1 MKQEAV
7 HRSRLVLIIIAL
19 MTSLL
24 LAALDSTIVS
34 TAMKTIVNELRGV
47 EYYAWPFTIYMLCS
61 TVIIPISG
69 GLADIFGRKPIFL
82 IGNLFFIAGSAFC
95 GIAQSMTG
103 LILFRG
109 IQGLGGGI
117 ITTSVFT
124 IVADL
129 FPPQLRGKY
138 MGIVTSVYGISSI
151 IGPLLGGL
159 MTDYLSWRWIFYINI
174 PVGAIAVLLIL
185 LFMPNFKTEGNRAK
199 IDMPGT
205 VFIVLALVPM
215 LLAFSLAGAAYPW
228 GSWQIVGMLL
238 VSAVMLFFFVR
249 VELKAQNPIVPMT
262 FFKDRAIWITL
273 VGAFCSN
280 AVLFAVIIYIPYF
293 VQGILGSSA
302 TASGAVTIPMTI
314 ALTITS
320 NIVGVFATDKS
331 TYFRLMMIAAFI
343 FSAVGAFLL
352 SSLNGGSSYTS
363 VIVYMVIF
371 GAGIGVTM
379 PITNM
384 NVQNAA
390 PIEQL
395 ASATGASQFF
405 RSIGSTVTSAI
416 YGTIMASTMA
426 KGLLSLD
433 LTGVPETVRASLRN
447 TQVITDP
454 DALGAVVAQVPAAQA
469 AAVQNA
475 VAGAKNV
482 LNSGISSVFI
492 FCAVI
497 ALTGIAASLF
507 FKGAPMKI
515 VRLGEPKDAQPDSG
529 DQAKEAE

>member
-7 HRSRLVLIIIAL
+7 SGSRLVLIIIAL
-19 MTSLL
+19 MASLL

-34 TAMKTIVNELRGV
+34 TAMKTIVNELQGV
-47 EYYAWPFTIYMLCS
+47 ELYAWPFTIYMLCS

-82 IGNLFFIAGSAFC
+82 IGIFVFIIGSAFC
-95 GIAQSMTG
+95 GLAQSMTG

-109 IQGLGGGI
+109 LQGLGGGI
-117 ITTSVFT
+117 LTTSVFT

-138 MGIVTSVYGISSI
+138 MGIVTSAFGISSI

-159 MTDYLSWRWIFYINI
+159 ITDYLSWRWIFFINI
-174 PVGAIAVLLIL
+174 PIGVVAVFLVI
-185 LFMPNFKTEGNRAK
+185 LFMPNFKIEGRRAN

-205 VFIVLALVPM
+205 VFIVLALVPL
-215 LLAFSLAGAAYPW
+215 LLAFSFAGATYAW
-228 GSWQIVGMLL
+228 GSWQIIGMLL
-238 VSAVMLFFFVR
+238 VSAVMLIVFVR
-249 VELKAQNPIVPMT
+249 VETKSQNPIVPMT
-262 FFKDRAIWITL
+262 FFRDRAIWITL

-280 AVLFAVIIYIPYF
+280 AVMFAAIVYIPYF
-293 VQGILGSSA
+293 VQGILGTSA

-320 NIVGVFATDKS
+320 NIIGVFATDKS
-331 TYFRLMMIAAFI
+331 TYFRRMMILAFI
-343 FSAVGAFLL
+343 LAAGSAFLL
-352 SSLNGGSSYTS
+352 SAMNAGSSYVS
-363 VIVYMVIF
+363 VIIYMIIF
-371 GAGIGVTM
+371 GAGLGVTM

-395 ASATGASQFF
+395 ASATGATQFF
-405 RSIGSTVTSAI
+405 RSIGSTVASAI
-416 YGTIMASTMA
+416 YGTIMTTAMV
-426 KGLLSLD
+426 KGFASLD
-433 LTGVPETVRASLRN
+433 LTGVPEAIHASLRN
-447 TQVITDP
+447 PQVITDTG
-454 DALGAVVAQVPAAQA
+454 ALGAIVAQVSPEQA
-469 AAVQNA
+469 GAVQIA
-475 VAGAKNV
+475 VAGVKNV

-497 ALTGIAASLF
+497 AIIGMIASFF

-515 VRLGEPKDAQPDSG
+515 IHLGEPKDSPQGASPETES
-529 DQAKEAE
+529 AE